1 MVCSDNEVAAAAL
14 SALPGASAK
23 RLTQLWDTHGS
34 AVATLTAVRGGT
46 SCHQKWD
53 VFADRAAWPRRAEP
67 EVISETMQRR
77 GTRVLLPGDADWPD
91 TEGLPDPPAL
101 LFAEGNRFEALH
113 NNAVSIVGTRAA
125 SPHGLADAYELAM
138 LCAKNGVTVVSGLAI
153 GIDAAAHR
161 GTVDREGL
169 TIGVVATGVDVT
181 YPRRHIELFARV
193 RDNGLIIGEYAFGTG
208 PEQWR
213 FPVRNRIIAM
223 LGQTCVV
230 VEATHSGGALSTAK
244 RALDLN
250 RTVLAMP
257 GSRRNPAAAGTNALL
272 RDGATMLLEPRD
284 LFIAIDTAA
293 TVSTPWVRRNTVVI
307 SAGAQQVFDA
317 LAGDAATID
326 QLISATGFEASG
338 VAAAVRE
345 LERCGR
351 VERKHGKFWPR

>member
-1 MVCSDNEVAAAAL
+1 MDCSDNAIAAATL
-14 SALPGASAK
+14 SALPGATAK
-23 RLTQLWDTHGS
+23 RLNALWKAHGS
-34 AVATLTAVRGGT
+34 ADAALTAVREGA
-46 SCHQKWD
+46 SCLAKWD
-53 VFADRAAWPRRAEP
+53 VFADQSAWPRRAEP
-67 EVISETMQRR
+67 EVVAATMHRR
-77 GTRVLLPGDADWPD
+77 GTQVLLPGDRDWPC
-91 TEGLPDPPAL
+91 TNGLDDPPAL

-113 NNAVSIVGTRAA
+113 TNAVSIVGTRAA

-161 GTVDREGL
+161 GAVDREGL

-223 LGQTCVV
+223 LGDTCVV

-284 LFIAIDTAA
+284 LFLAIDTAA
-293 TVSTPWVRRNTVVI
+293 TVATPWARTSLVTV
-307 SAGAQQVFDA
+307 STQAQQVLDG

-326 QLISATGFEASG
+326 QLISATQFDAAG
-338 VAAAVRE
+338 VAAALRE